1 MFFGWQFLVQNYFDL
16 LALLVAKHLNL
27 VFLHTHILPN
37 ILFTYHTT
45 WHRHR
50 PCKGHL
56 SVGSPLVVSDK
67 NPKRI
72 TYKNPCISLNKEEHF
87 CFFLGSYAIREGSG
101 LDGFEDVSGLVL
113 VIKP

>member
-16 LALLVAKHLNL
+16 LALLIAKHLNL

-67 NPKRI
+67 PINNYPKSARVWGGGGGGGGGG
-72 TYKNPCISLNKEEHF
+72 
-87 CFFLGSYAIREGSG
+87 LGFRGQG
-101 LDGFEDVSGLVL
+101 LGFRL
-113 VIKP
+113 